1 MALFDKFPHKH
12 QKTHDDYI
20 PESDY
25 EAWIGILY
33 ACVSADGDDS
43 NTEIESLSRMIAMK
57 QKFSRI
63 DILPL
68 YERVEEIHAK
78 IGGAALITACAKMVD
93 ESDKDTLF
101 SMAVEIVL
109 ADGILDEKEE
119 KTIEFIAQQ
128 MAIAQE
134 TVDKIV
140 EVMLIRNR
148 GNLIM
153 LD

>member
-1 MALFDKFPHKH
+1 MFDKFG
-12 QKTHDDYI
+12 QKPERKNVNYR

-33 ACVSADGDDS
+33 ACIAADGDDS
-43 NTEIESLSRMIAMK
+43 DTEIEALSRMIAYK
-57 QKFSRI
+57 QKFSRV

-68 YERVEEIHAK
+68 YEKVEDINK
-78 IGGAALITACAKMVD
+78 QIGGLALVEACAKVVD
-93 ESDKDTLF
+93 ENDKNTLF
-101 SMAVEIVL
+101 AMAVEIVL
-109 ADGILDEKEE
+109 ADGILDDEEE

-128 MAIAQE
+128 MNIDKKL
-134 TVDKIV
+134 VDKIV
-140 EVMLIRNR
+140 EVMLIRNK